1 MADLPARIDRAALD
15 RIIQRAAE
23 LQTGERELGDEM
35 TEEQVLALG
44 RDVGIPARYLQQALI
59 EERVRTEPVESR
71 WLDRT
76 IGAATVTADRVVMGS
91 ADLQE
96 QVLLD
101 WMDRNEHLTVQRHQD
116 GRITWEQMGGFQA
129 VMRAAASLGGGG
141 PRPMLGKAGSV
152 AATITPLEAGYCHV
166 QLSAE
171 LRATRAA
178 YIGGAAAIVSVG
190 AAATAVLAVLAA
202 FPPILLVPLPV
213 ALAAGYAAMRP
224 YAGVAERT
232 RLGLERALDQLQRRG
247 DRPLPPPPP
256 SMITSLVQEVRKALK
271 P

>member
-76 IGAATVTADRVVMGS
+76 IGAATVTADRVVVGS

-166 QLSAE
+166 QLSAD
-171 LRATRAA
+171 RF
-178 YIGGAAAIVSVG
+178 GG
-190 AAATAVLAVLAA
+190 
-202 FPPILLVPLPV
+202 
-213 ALAAGYAAMRP
+213 
-224 YAGVAERT
+224 
-232 RLGLERALDQLQRRG
+232 LGG
-247 DRPLPPPPP
+247 
-256 SMITSLVQEVRKALK
+256 
-271 P
+271 